1 LLATLTGVAGDV
13 TLDEVR
19 AARLVEQAIEHTAA
33 HWRGP
38 IGLDLDTYLLC
49 CAARLAVSDAWRD
62 PPIGEY
68 DPRISLS
75 RLTRRDRAVWALR
88 RSELSDA
95 EIARMLAC
103 SAEEVAAA
111 VSPTSGDER

>member
-1 LLATLTGVAGDV
+1 
-13 TLDEVR
+13 
-19 AARLVEQAIEHTAA
+19 
-33 HWRGP
+33 
-38 IGLDLDTYLLC
+38 
-49 CAARLAVSDAWRD
+49 
-62 PPIGEY
+62 
-68 DPRISLS
+68 
-75 RLTRRDRAVWALR
+75 LR